1 MGQSSSVEA
10 AGRDDRCHGLSTTEY
25 AKLQERLS
33 GPQGS
38 QGSKGHLP
46 RVELAD
52 FVGCFPAHLR
62 SFVQPLFCYLGKER
76 VGEGSADW
84 DLFVQGFS
92 RATKSGL
99 RWKEL
104 LEVWADRGA
113 VQDLQIQSA
122 EWIEVTGS
130 EGPEL
135 ELCLELA
142 VSLCFWSAF
151 SDRTDVALS
160 PDLAV
165 SVLMSSAVKMDFKSL
180 ASWLEG
186 NLPMLP
192 SAVGFCLSQSLL
204 GMVSPA
210 IPEIKSR
217 ILEASTHLLL
227 RSCTARLWESDEWMP
242 LYRDWCDGRSFNAL
256 LKAEENFKAISQAC
270 EVLSSPDKRARYD
283 EVQSQDRK
291 DMVNTAVVLHK
302 HGFTMKVQMRFS
314 RGSGAAFEGTFT
326 GKPRTRNQRRLHRAS
341 KPEEKK
347 SEAPESCS
355 SSAPAAPSAEE
366 TPKAAVPSEG
376 LSNDE
381 SDDDEELP
389 PLTSSGAPVKAEP
402 EAPKAAVEAP
412 RVKRECEEAP
422 RSAAHVT
429 RLATGTK
436 VGPIATPA
444 PEPAPAPAADAPAIE
459 VIDAEEPNRIVSN
472 DDLEELLAEE
482 VRRQAAS
489 DGDAGREAEKPW
501 FSDFFAIFGCCGTL
515 FYEAPA
521 VVLLQTQQGHVL
533 GGLSTVWTD
542 NNGKYAGST
551 ECWLFALQPAFTVC
565 KSTSTSGNY
574 AYLNS
579 RNKYAPRGLGF
590 GGQEGFFRLWIDADF
605 EECYVLESDA
615 TYSPGLLH
623 PSSGSLQ
630 IPFQLA
636 AIEVW
641 GCGGLEAAKV
651 QKAHRERV
659 EGVREQARK
668 VDKAR
673 LCDNEFDK
681 EMFLGNT
688 FSATADCREVLEHK
702 KGEERAT
709 SNRD

>member
-1 MGQSSSVEA
+1 MGQSASLA
-10 AGRDDRCHGLSTTEY
+10 ADQDDRRHGFSAAEY

-33 GPQGS
+33 MQGS
-38 QGSKGHLP
+38 GSKAHLP

-52 FVGCFPAHLR
+52 FVSCFPAHLR

-84 DLFVQGFS
+84 DHLVQGVS
-92 RATKSGL
+92 RAIKSGL

-104 LEVWADRGA
+104 LEVWADRDA
-113 VQDLQIQSA
+113 IQDGETSF
-122 EWIEVTGS
+122 

-142 VSLCFWSAF
+142 VSLCFWAAF
-151 SDRTDVALS
+151 SDRRDLERSLS

-165 SVLMSSAVKMDFKSL
+165 AVLKSSVKMDFKSL

-192 SAVGFCLSQSLL
+192 NAVGFCLSQSLL
-204 GMVSPA
+204 GEALPA
-210 IPEIKSR
+210 IPEINSR

-256 LKAEENFKAISQAC
+256 LK
-270 EVLSSPDKRARYD
+270 
-283 EVQSQDRK
+283 
-291 DMVNTAVVLHK
+291 
-302 HGFTMKVQMRFS
+302 
-314 RGSGAAFEGTFT
+314 
-326 GKPRTRNQRRLHRAS
+326 
-341 KPEEKK
+341 
-347 SEAPESCS
+347 
-355 SSAPAAPSAEE
+355 
-366 TPKAAVPSEG
+366 
-376 LSNDE
+376 
-381 SDDDEELP
+381 
-389 PLTSSGAPVKAEP
+389 
-402 EAPKAAVEAP
+402 
-412 RVKRECEEAP
+412 
-422 RSAAHVT
+422 
-429 RLATGTK
+429 
-436 VGPIATPA
+436 
-444 PEPAPAPAADAPAIE
+444 
-459 VIDAEEPNRIVSN
+459 
-472 DDLEELLAEE
+472 
-482 VRRQAAS
+482 
-489 DGDAGREAEKPW
+489 
-501 FSDFFAIFGCCGTL
+501 GTL

-565 KSTSTSGNY
+565 KSTSSSGNY

-615 TYSPGLLH
+615 TYAPGLLH

-641 GCGGLEAAKV
+641 GCGGLEAAKL

-688 FSATADCREVLEHK
+688 FSATADCREVVEHK
-702 KGEERAT
+702 KAEEAV
-709 SNRD
+709 SS